1 MRRLQHQ
8 FRHLPHHVVPEHA
21 ARAATGSL
29 RPHRWHRR
37 FAAPPALNPSH
48 APMPV
53 SNPVLTGV
61 HYMAMPDA
69 DSRDALEALVA
80 AWRQVAGA
88 FGESML
94 QYAERR
100 LFDGGPAP
108 VQVDAPPLA
117 VRAVSS
123 DEVRQ
128 FTSPVVRIEVHAPDT
143 LAGLGD
149 LMVRWAR
156 LADGRAWDFIEIGCQ
171 RMLTLQA
178 A

>member
-8 FRHLPHHVVPEHA
+8 FRQVPQHA
-21 ARAATGSL
+21 ERATTRSG

-37 FAAPPALNPSH
+37 FAAPPALNRLT
-48 APMPV
+48 APAPA
-53 SNPVLTGV
+53 STPAPALTGV

-69 DSRDALEALVA
+69 DSRDALQALVT
-80 AWRQVAGA
+80 AWRQAADA

-94 QYAERR
+94 QFAERR
-100 LFDGGPAP
+100 LFDGPLAP
-108 VQVDAPPLA
+108 KPVPDLPPPA

-128 FTSPVVRIEVHAPDT
+128 FTSPVVRIEVRAPDT
-143 LAGLGD
+143 LVALGD
-149 LMVRWAR
+149 LMLRWST
-156 LADGRAWDFIEIGCQ
+156 LAEGRAWNFIAIGWQ
-171 RMLTLQA
+171 RMLLLRA